1 MKASK
6 PMSLGVQP
14 RGFGIYF
21 IKNRDN
27 IVGTFRWSDDDVAEL
42 TENNGVPAHIAGD
55 LNGWLES
62 RTPPKHRA
70 YMERLLDVCGLKT
83 LKSIIDFSKG
93 LSLNDCLWVTNNE
106 EHSWSNVNLFANEF
120 SDVIA
125 RIAFDGGVH
134 GVPFSTTSPEFGT
147 DGMLPKCWVRKGN
160 EILLY
165 KGGTSGACNA
175 GYEPLSEVL
184 AHQVLERL
192 GYSHV
197 PYYLENFHGRRVSVC
212 PLFTGEDRAYLP
224 IYRVIQFSTLRGL
237 LVGAKEHGFETQLA
251 QQLVFDYLSFNTD
264 RHAGNF
270 GCLVD
275 PNSFEVLSM
284 APIFDNGMSMMCLW
298 NGDDDMDEYCLDK
311 HKRPA
316 LYDSYEEG
324 AQRGKRIL
332 GRSHNVE
339 RLIDF
344 EFDLTKIGDYSI
356 DRVLAIQSWFQ
367 RRVRTFLEM

>member
-6 PMSLGVQP
+6 PMSLGGVP
-14 RGFGIYF
+14 SSPGTYF
-21 IKNRDN
+21 IKNKDVVIGEFTWIDDN
-27 IVGTFRWSDDDVAEL
+27 LATLAADRGLPEFISD
-42 TENNGVPAHIAGD
+42 G
-55 LNGWLES
+55 LNGWLEG

-70 YMERLLDVCGLKT
+70 YMDRLLKTCGLDST
-83 LKSIIDFSKG
+83 RSIIDYAKG
-93 LSLNDCLWVTNNE
+93 LSLNDCLWVTSDPSIAWE
-106 EHSWSNVNLFANEF
+106 KVNLFSNDFDE
-120 SDVIA
+120 VIS
-125 RIAFDGGVH
+125 RVAFDGGMY
-134 GVPFSTTSPEFGT
+134 GLPFSTTSPEFGT
-147 DGMLPKCWVRKGN
+147 DGMLPKCWVKDPGA
-160 EILLY
+160 ISLY

-184 AHQVLERL
+184 AHQVLEQL
-192 GYSHV
+192 GYQHV
-197 PYYLENFHGRRVSVC
+197 PYHLENFHGKRVSVC
-212 PLFTGEDRAYLP
+212 PLFTSESRAYLP
-224 IYRVIQFSTLRGL
+224 IYRVSPINSFGDIL
-237 LVGAKEHGFETQLA
+237 LNAKEHGFETQLA

-275 PNSFEVLSM
+275 PDTFEVMSM

-332 GRSHNVE
+332 GRGHNVE

-344 EFDLTKIGDYSI
+344 EFDLTKIGDYSV